1 MKPLLTTERTYLRQF
16 AQSDLND
23 LYELNRDPEVMKYV
37 GRKPLVSIYEAQLD
51 LTRYLSFYI
60 RASKLGVW
68 ACTEK
73 ESGALIG
80 LALLK
85 KLEPT
90 EEIEVGYRFHRSYWG
105 QGIATEVCKALVEYG
120 FTQVGLQKIVGIT
133 HPDNLASQKV
143 LKKCGLSF
151 EKKWWYQQTEI
162 NYYSIYKNQFQT

>member
-1 MKPLLTTERTYLRQF
+1 MKPLLATARTHLRQF

-51 LTRYLSFYI
+51 LTRYLSYYV

-73 ESGALIG
+73 ESGTLIG

-105 QGIATEVCKALVEYG
+105 KGFATEVCKALVEYG
-120 FTQVGLQKIVGIT
+120 FTQVGLKKIVGIT

-151 EKKWWYQQTEI
+151 ERKWLYQQTEI
-162 NYYSIYKNQFQT
+162 NYYSIYKNQFQA